1 MVTREYRYDCAM
13 TGPCKEGDAVLAA
26 RHVRLVRAL
35 DPLDH
40 AALVA
45 CKAGQG
51 AFFPGGIVNMMDRM
65 ATATMNTLNMSAI
78 IAAARMPRLS

>member
-1 MVTREYRYDCAM
+1 MVTRECWYDYAM
-13 TGPCKEGDAVLAA
+13 ICPCKEREAVLAA
-26 RHVRLVRAL
+26 RHVRSARAL

-45 CKAGQG
+45 CKAGQS
-51 AFFPGGIVNMMDRM
+51 AFFPGGIVSMMDRI

-78 IAAARMPRLS
+78 IAAVRIATLS